1 MVGQGPKRG
10 RSLVR
15 QRTIV
20 VAGRKTGVSLEDEF
34 WEALRAIVTERRT
47 TLPRLVTS
55 IDRDRREGRN
65 LSSAVR
71 VFVLGYYQ
79 NQLAARTPSA

>member
-1 MVGQGPKRG
+1 M
-10 RSLVR
+10 
-15 QRTIV
+15 V

-34 WEALRAIVTERRT
+34 WDALKKIATERGT

-55 IDRDRREGRN
+55 IKHDRREGRN
-65 LSSAVR
+65 LSSAIR

-79 NQLAARTPSA
+79 DQRSTPSA